1 VTQTRKADLIF
12 KNKDME
18 NIFVLKD
25 FPVFM
30 GCMNDDGSNDL
41 YEDFI
46 VDISRASGVVQ
57 TRNLIDLDVLYDSE
71 HSSGTVGK
79 IWHDHHKSFANF
91 INQRTSPSRVFE
103 IGGLHGILSMYYA
116 QLNKASWRILEPNP
130 IPVEDCP
137 AEFIKGFFD
146 QSFVHEE
153 EYDLYVHSHLFEHI
167 YDPVSFAKK
176 LSNFIP
182 EGRDL
187 IFSVPNIKEMLIR
200 KYTNALNFEHT
211 FLLNHELVMFLME
224 SNGFSL
230 QDFKNF
236 KDDHSIFYHF
246 KKDNEGVIAATNLEN
261 KYDENLKI
269 LKDWHKHH
277 LSDATKIKNAINK
290 CSREDK
296 IFMFGAH
303 IFSQTLLKFGLDEN
317 RISGILDNDV
327 AKQGKRLYGTKLKV
341 MSPNILESLENPAVI
356 LRAGVYNDEIK
367 SQILNEINSTTS
379 FI

>member
-1 VTQTRKADLIF
+1 MTLVRKTDLIF
-12 KNKDME
+12 NNNDME

-30 GCMNDDGSNDL
+30 GCMDDDGSNDL

-46 VDISRASGVVQ
+46 LDISRSTGVVQ
-57 TRNLIDLDVLYDSE
+57 TRNLIDLNVLYDSE

-91 INQRTSPSRVFE
+91 IDKRTNPSRVFE
-103 IGGLHGILSMYYA
+103 IGGLHGILSKYYYE
-116 QLNKASWRILEPNP
+116 LNKATWKILEPNP

-146 QSFVHEE
+146 NNFIHDEK
-153 EYDLYVHSHLFEHI
+153 YDLYVHSHLFEHI
-167 YDPVSFAKK
+167 YDPVSFGKRLAD
-176 LSNFIP
+176 FIP
-182 EGRDL
+182 EGKDL

-211 FLLNHELVMFLME
+211 FLLNHELVVFLME

-230 QDFKNF
+230 LDYENF
-236 KDDHSIFYHF
+236 KDDHSVFYHF
-246 KKDNEGVIAATNLEN
+246 RKQTRDIGATSSLEN
-261 KYDENLKI
+261 KYHENIKI
-269 LKDWHKHH
+269 LNDWYQHH
-277 LSDATKIKNAINK
+277 LEDATRIKEAINA
-290 CSREDK
+290 SNQESK

-317 RISGILDNDV
+317 KISGILDNDI
-327 AKQGKRLYGTKLKV
+327 AKQGKRLYGTRLKV
-341 MSPNILESLENPAVI
+341 MSPNILESIDNPLVI

-367 SQILNEINSTTS
+367 SQILNEINPKTS
-379 FI
+379 FV